1 MQNNYGETVPSFC
14 CPECGHLF
22 LDSSDICP
30 FCDGLPVYRRR
41 DIKSPNHIDK
51 HIMFDDEKYLFEMAF
66 DDGL

>member
-1 MQNNYGETVPSFC
+1 MQNNYGETVPSIC

-30 FCDGLPVYRRR
+30 FCEGLPVYHRR

-66 DDGL
+66 DDGP